1 MFRGMQEGSVD
12 VKFRLKFPALV
23 RKRLLEHYDGGD
35 LFITSL
41 DRRDIK
47 IYPLAE
53 WAKVEARL
61 ADRSGADGIS
71 GQVKNKVQFL
81 ANQNGVEQ
89 TLDAQ
94 GRVLV
99 PGRLREALGHS
110 SKLMMQWQGNH
121 IVAVNEAL
129 YEQLAIENRLTDA
142 ERGDAANLGM

>member
-1 MFRGMQEGSVD
+1 MD

-23 RKRLLEHYDGGD
+23 RKRLLERYESGE

-41 DRRDIK
+41 DRREIK
-47 IYPLAE
+47 LFPIGE
-53 WAKVEARL
+53 WEKVEARL
-61 ADRSGADGIS
+61 NDRSVADGID
-71 GQVKNKVQFL
+71 GQVKSKAQFL

-89 TLDAQ
+89 TLDSQ

-99 PGRLREALGHS
+99 PGRLRGALGHS

-129 YEQLAIENRLTDA
+129 YEQLAVENRLTEA
-142 ERGDAANLGM
+142 ERAYVANLGL